1 MEFNKVL
8 ENYLST
14 IDTDPLD
21 RLKELVD
28 LSITNE
34 LGDVDSKL
42 NNIESSNSKYSH
54 IHRESLVDDAL
65 TLFTVKDN
73 FNALSIIG
81 LYRLIEEK
89 HKQILP
95 EKIKS
100 NGKKVNYSFWD
111 NVNDELP
118 QTIKSDESYRNIDEL
133 RLINNAIKHGSIS
146 DDLYIINSKFG
157 DVGDELDYRRL
168 EGIYNQMKSYAEQ
181 YVRLLFDA
189 FNK

>member
-1 MEFNKVL
+1 MGFNKVL

-14 IDTDPLD
+14 IDTDSLD

-34 LGDVDSKL
+34 LGDIDSKL
-42 NNIESSNSKYSH
+42 NIIKSSNSKDSS
-54 IHRESLVDDAL
+54 IHKESLVDDAL

-95 EKIKS
+95 EKIKR
-100 NGKKVNYSFWD
+100 NGNKVNYSFWD
-111 NVNDELP
+111 NVYDELP
-118 QTIKSDESYRNIDEL
+118 QTIKGDESYRNIDEL

-146 DDLYIINSKFG
+146 DDLHRINSSFG
-157 DVGDELDYRRL
+157 DVGDELDYSRL
-168 EGIYNQMKSYAEQ
+168 EGVYNQMKSYAEQ

-189 FNK
+189 FSK